1 MSVGKKVFFLL
12 IALVILITY
21 TVSTFNYKTIL
32 NDRQTQN
39 TSFSSEDSMFGE
51 YADSFVAK
59 INELKS
65 GILETL
71 GLESN
76 DTIKENKKPV
86 RLELQKENGIVLMNG
101 TFKDEEQAKSIVD
114 LLNINRNG
122 EYKFEEN
129 RVKDVVLLNKL
140 SMIMDSFKEFFLDG
154 SKLLLED
161 GEVLL
166 NGELKDSNF
175 KPLLDSIIAK
185 SNLNIKTN
193 IKEPSKSKT
202 EEIIDGIKTVGT
214 KSIKTVGTK
223 SIKTVAKIELSSE
236 SEDKLNDLENT
247 VTKAVEVKSSLVQEA
262 QRDINNL
269 TSNKKITFK
278 RRSTNITEESKETVK
293 DIASILLENSKLTVE
308 IAGHTDSRGSAS
320 LNKRISQDRANSV
333 KAALVNLGV
342 DSKNIKAIG
351 YGEDFPIAKDDE
363 QGLSE
368 INRRVEFIV
377 GEIK

>member
-32 NDRQTQN
+32 NDGQTQN

-101 TFKDEEQAKSIVD
+101 TFKDVEQAKSIVD

-202 EEIIDGIKTVGT
+202 EEIIDG
-214 KSIKTVGTK
+214 IKTVGTK